1 MFGFTFLQILL
12 IINVFIMGS
21 LVTIAVRHAYAHFRP
36 EAHEPEK
43 PHQSVQPVRL
53 PADVKERLLKVA
65 QANFQT
71 ILDRSAAELQRD
83 LKTTTSQLNKHLEK
97 LGTDII
103 SDEMNRYHNDLE
115 QLRKQAEN
123 TIVSAQSDITEHQT
137 ELKAKLAERQTEL
150 EAQLVENMK
159 AEQQQIT
166 KDIDT
171 KLADAMASFL
181 LETLQHNIDLGAQG
195 TYLIA
200 TLEDHKTEFN
210 KAINE

>member
-1 MFGFTFLQILL
+1 MFGFTFLQVLL

-36 EAHEPEK
+36 DAHEPEK
-43 PHQSVQPVRL
+43 PHQIVQPVRL
-53 PADVKERLLKVA
+53 PPEVKERLLKVA
-65 QANFQT
+65 QTNFQT
-71 ILDRSAAELQRD
+71 ILDRSATELQRD
-83 LKTTTSQLNKHLEK
+83 LKTTTEQLNKHLAK

-115 QLRKQAEN
+115 QLRKQAE
-123 TIVSAQSDITEHQT
+123 TTLVSAQTDITEHQA

-150 EAQLVENMK
+150 EDQLVENIK
-159 AEQQQIT
+159 IEQQQIT

-181 LETLQHNIDLGAQG
+181 LETLQHNVDLGAQSA
-195 TYLIA
+195 YLTA
-200 TLEDHKTEFN
+200 TLEEHKAEFT
-210 KAINE
+210 KGVIE